1 MVAFTWGGGGQ
12 GGRGSSR
19 QQEEEEAGKGAAS
32 IADALDGHASKH
44 VGDSNGTLSTML
56 LLSVLLLVLLL
67 LAAPLACLC

>member
-44 VGDSNGTLSTML
+44 VGDSHGTLSTML
-56 LLSVLLLVLLL
+56 LLSVLLLLL